1 MDAIFTK
8 LRSHFERGDVLVRLL
23 LVNAILFLITGT
35 LSVITALM
43 GIDMLSFLAYFELPA
58 RWSQILLQP
67 WSLLSYMFLHT
78 QFFHFLFNM
87 LWLYWFGQLF
97 LRCFSTRQL
106 LPVYLLG
113 GICGGLL
120 FLLSYT
126 IFPALIPYESTT
138 YLLGASA
145 SILAIVVATAVIIP
159 DAPLHLLLLGE
170 VRLKYIALFVVV
182 VSFLNVASDN
192 AGGNIAHLGGA
203 AFGYFFAKRWQKG
216 DDITRGL
223 AQLIDRFLRL
233 FKPRVRMDVHTGGAN
248 FAKEKYQHG
257 RGYQQVVIDA
267 ILDKIKRS
275 GYESLSEEEKKKLF
289 QAGKK

>member
-8 LRSHFERGDVLVRLL
+8 LRQQFERGDILVRLL
-23 LVNAILFLITGT
+23 FVNTVLFLIAGT
-35 LSVITALM
+35 LSVITALT
-43 GIDMLSFLAYFELPA
+43 GIDLQAILIYFELPA
-58 RWSQILLQP
+58 QWYQLFLQP

-97 LRCFSTRQL
+97 LRCFSTHQF

-113 GICGGLL
+113 GIFGGLL

-126 IFPALIPYESTT
+126 IFPALVPYESTT

-145 SILAIVVATAVIIP
+145 SILAIVVATAVMMP
-159 DAPLHLLLLGE
+159 DAPLQLLFLGV

-182 VSFLNVASDN
+182 LSFLNVASDN

-203 AFGYFFAKRWQKG
+203 AFGYFFARRWKKG
-216 DDITRGL
+216 KDLSRGL
-223 AQLIDRFLRL
+223 TRMIDRCAQL
-233 FKPRVRMDVHTGGAN
+233 FKPRVRMEVRSGGAH

-257 RGYQQVVIDA
+257 RGYQETVINA

-275 GYESLSEEEKKKLF
+275 GYDSLSDDEKKKLF